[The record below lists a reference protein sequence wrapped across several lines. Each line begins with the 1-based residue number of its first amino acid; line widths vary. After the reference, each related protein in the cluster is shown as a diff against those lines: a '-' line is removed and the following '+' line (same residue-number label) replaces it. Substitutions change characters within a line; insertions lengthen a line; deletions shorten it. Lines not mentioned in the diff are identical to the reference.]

1 MAQVQDTTLVVL
13 TGSPVDVRVASAL
26 QSAAQALGYADG
38 CAIVQL
44 ADAPDLKCFVFEA
57 DPWSVI
63 AIDDAS
69 IDALR
74 SAFDLAIQDFA
85 PDIPAQAIGYR
96 LVAVPGF
103 AACLDDADAKRIA
116 WARMQAA
123 AHPGNPL
130 D

>member
-1 MAQVQDTTLVVL
+1 MTQAQDTTLVVL
-13 TGSPVDVRVASAL
+13 ASLPVDVRVASAL
-26 QSAAQALGYADG
+26 QSAARALGYADG

-44 ADAPDLKCFVFEA
+44 ADLGEPRRFVFET
-57 DPWSVI
+57 DPWAVI

-74 SAFDLAIQDFA
+74 TAFELD
-85 PDIPAQAIGYR
+85 AQAFSPDVPARVTGYA

-103 AACLDDADAKRIA
+103 ATCLDDPEAKRIA